1 MNFVTKKKLAQD
13 SGLSVRTIEGWIY
26 SGKLV
31 RDKHY
36 VVVGKTTLININ
48 EVNTWL
54 SDQSSLASTQKTVE
68 SELGFRATSKARD
81 NGSKSTQKAI
91 QGFPHKLIWN
101 EPAD

>member
-1 MNFVTKKKLAQD
+1 MDFVTKKKLAQD

-48 EVNTWL
+48 EVNT
-54 SDQSSLASTQKTVE
+54 
-68 SELGFRATSKARD
+68 
-81 NGSKSTQKAI
+81 
-91 QGFPHKLIWN
+91 
-101 EPAD
+101 